1 MNDIGGV
8 QIGLAVLMYRQDD
21 PQKCTA
27 SRLVKFHI
35 ANEVRRIPTS
45 FVVLN
50 PYSDKLLTWSDAKHF
65 KGICGIDC
73 SWNLASKVI
82 QSSKKYSNNRKLPA
96 LLAGNPTNY
105 AKLGMLSTVEAM
117 SAALYIMGFKS
128 KSNDILN
135 KFRWGHT
142 FMDLNSEIL
151 EDYSKALDEN
161 ELKVLEKEYFPN
173 YFI

>member
-1 MNDIGGV
+1 MCAG
-8 QIGLAVLMYRQDD
+8 QIELAVLMYRQDD

-27 SRLVKFHI
+27 SRLVKFRI
-35 ANEVRRIPTS
+35 ANEVRRIPNS

-50 PYSDKLLTWSDAKHF
+50 PYSDKLLTASDAMRF

-82 QSSKKYSNNRKLPA
+82 RDSKKYSNNRKLPA

-105 AKLGMLSTVEAM
+105 AKLGMLSTVEAI
-117 SAALYIMGFKS
+117 SAALYIMGYKS

-142 FMDLNSEIL
+142 FMDLNLEIL
-151 EDYSKALDEN
+151 EDYSKAPDEDA
-161 ELKVLEKEYFPN
+161 LKVIEREYFPN
-173 YFI
+173 YFL